1 MDKSDFL
8 CINCQELINEDKIHK
23 HSIICVHPSA
33 QSINIEAQPIIS
45 QLIYRIKKLNSA
57 LSSHITE
64 KLPQVDKELYE
75 FLIIQANELLT
86 IEKLSQDSIEKCKST
101 LYILER
107 YSKSYLNPSVLLYN
121 ERLKVIA
128 IEAVNI
134 LNESLSGQIN
144 SLDAKYRELEQAKQ
158 NVFKGIISNQHNID
172 EISSQISQI

>member
-1 MDKSDFL
+1 M
-8 CINCQELINEDKIHK
+8 
-23 HSIICVHPSA
+23 
-33 QSINIEAQPIIS
+33 
-45 QLIYRIKKLNSA
+45 NSA